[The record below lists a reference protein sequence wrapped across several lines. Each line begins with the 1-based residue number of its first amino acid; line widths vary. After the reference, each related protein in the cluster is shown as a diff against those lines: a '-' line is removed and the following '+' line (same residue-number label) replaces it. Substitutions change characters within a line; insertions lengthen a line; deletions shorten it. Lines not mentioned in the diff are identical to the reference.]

1 MSDSQTVWS
10 ILWDHA
16 SKSAT
21 VGSPF
26 EIDEVLPEVCRALG
40 VSEAA
45 ARKLISGLLVEL
57 DPMPAG
63 RQFFGRE
70 GNAVVPLQGFFQ
82 ALKEGVKP
90 LDAYPYEL

>member
-16 SKSAT
+16 SQGASI
-21 VGSPF
+21 GSPF
-26 EIDEVLPEVCRALG
+26 EIDEVLPEVCSALG
-40 VSEAA
+40 ISEEA

-57 DPMPAG
+57 DRMPAG
-63 RQFFGRE
+63 RQFFRRE
-70 GNAVVPLQGFFQ
+70 GNAVVPLQGFFR
-82 ALKEGVKP
+82 AVKEGVKP